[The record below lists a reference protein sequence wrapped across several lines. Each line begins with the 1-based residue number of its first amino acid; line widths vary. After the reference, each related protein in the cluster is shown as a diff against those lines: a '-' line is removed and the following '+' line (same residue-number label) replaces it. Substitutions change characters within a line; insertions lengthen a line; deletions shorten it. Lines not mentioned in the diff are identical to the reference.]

1 MLLAGDC
8 RDRRLSVSQEHSVVF
23 LQTYEI
29 PRGLV
34 SEVSTVLASL
44 WEVVLS
50 SGLSGVVL
58 RESCK

>member
-1 MLLAGDC
+1 M
-8 RDRRLSVSQEHSVVF
+8 SQDHSVVF
-23 LQTYEI
+23 LETYEI

>member
-1 MLLAGDC
+1 MA
-8 RDRRLSVSQEHSVVF
+8 QEHSVVF
-23 LQTYEI
+23 LETYKI

-34 SEVSTVLASL
+34 SEVSPVLASL

-58 RESCK
+58 RVSCKWVF

>member
-1 MLLAGDC
+1 M
-8 RDRRLSVSQEHSVVF
+8 SQEHSVVF
-23 LQTYEI
+23 LETYEI

-44 WEVVLS
+44 WEVVLLVS

-58 RESCK
+58 RVSCKWVF